1 MASEHNKR
9 KKYMEEE
16 QEEEEESTE
25 VNIIYHTC
33 PKYVECACGEI
44 IKGEYAHHICLINLE
59 GKRNLKIFSCT
70 PRCKIC
76 MAWMDEQS
84 IKQIFLNQW
93 TEDYEN
99 VYVCTECAVIC
110 RYGELPKD
118 CECDWYT
125 DKEGEERCK
134 ECNLK
139 YNGHCYKC
147 NMAYYKDEK
156 NQKRCSTCDIKIES
170 QYEKPCECDPWYT
183 DDDGND
189 KCKTCHEKVD
199 GKCEKCIPAKRQK
212 KE

>member
-1 MASEHNKR
+1 MCPRTNKLAEMASEHNKG

-70 PRCKIC
+70 PRCTIC

-84 IKQIFLNQW
+84 INQIFLNQW
-93 TEDYEN
+93 TEDYQN

-125 DKEGEERCK
+125 DKEGVERCK

-139 YNGHCYKC
+139 GKFTNF
-147 NMAYYKDEK
+147 
-156 NQKRCSTCDIKIES
+156 
-170 QYEKPCECDPWYT
+170 QYLHSWKYFENE
-183 DDDGND
+183 N
-189 KCKTCHEKVD
+189 E
-199 GKCEKCIPAKRQK
+199 QK
-212 KE
+212 KPHQKILIFDEVRACQSF